1 MLKLTRRF
9 VLTAVAGFA
18 AVTLADIGANDAAA
32 AEVGKAAPAFTGR
45 TVDGGALNLADL
57 KGQTVVL
64 EWTNH
69 QCPYVE
75 KHYGTGN
82 MQALQKAATDKGV
95 TWISIVSSAPGL
107 QGNVDAAR
115 AKALTVER
123 DAAPSEIVL
132 DPEGTIGRLYG
143 ARTTP
148 HMYVIDA
155 AGTLVYAGGIDD
167 KPSARWSTV
176 EDANNYV
183 RMALSDLQAGRKVG
197 TPTAQPYG
205 CSVKY
210 TN

>member
-18 AVTLADIGANDAAA
+18 ALSLADLGAAEAAP
-32 AEVGKAAPAFTGR
+32 EVGKPAPTFTG
-45 TVDGGALNLADL
+45 TNLEGQEIALADL
-57 KGQTVVL
+57 KGKTVVL

-82 MQALQKAATDKGV
+82 MQALQKAATGKGV

-107 QGNVDAAR
+107 QGHVSAAEAR
-115 AKALTVER
+115 ALTAER
-123 DAAPSEIVL
+123 DAAPSEVVL
-132 DPEGTIGRLYG
+132 DPDGTIGRLYG

-148 HMYVIDA
+148 HMFVINPD
-155 AGTLVYAGGIDD
+155 GTLVYAGGIDD
-167 KPSARWSTV
+167 KPTARWSSV
-176 EDANNYV
+176 ENANNYV
-183 RMALSDLQAGRKVG
+183 RMALADLEAGRSVG
-197 TPTAQPYG
+197 TPTARPYG

-210 TN
+210 TH